1 MFNTAGNGQIM
12 KLQEANTLFEEL
24 DLFGDVRDGSAV
36 LTKDATGY
44 HMRDSR
50 NLFNRF
56 RHDLSLESSE
66 ERVEAHWDGFVSNVR
81 RHYGMSPR

>member
-1 MFNTAGNGQIM
+1 MT
-12 KLQEANTLFEEL
+12 LQEANTLFEEL
-24 DLFGDVRDGSAV
+24 DLFGDVRDGGAV

-56 RHDLSLESSE
+56 RHDLSPGSSE
-66 ERVEAHWDGFVSNVR
+66 ERVEAHWDAFVCNVR
-81 RHYGMSPR
+81 RHYGLSPR

>member
-1 MFNTAGNGQIM
+1 MT
-12 KLQEANTLFEEL
+12 LQEANTLFEEL
-24 DLFGDVRDGSAV
+24 DLFGDVRDGGAV

-56 RHDLSLESSE
+56 RHDLSPGSSE
-66 ERVEAHWDGFVSNVR
+66 ERVEAHWDGFVCNVR
-81 RHYGMSPR
+81 RHYGMPPR

>member
-1 MFNTAGNGQIM
+1 MVSSFSTM
-12 KLQEANTLFEEL
+12 DLQEANTLFEEL
-24 DLFGDVRDGSAV
+24 ELFGDARDGPAV

-56 RHDLSLESSE
+56 RHDLALQSSE
-66 ERVEAHWDGFVSNVR
+66 KRVDAHWDGFVSNVR
-81 RHYGMSPR
+81 RYYGMSP

>member
-1 MFNTAGNGQIM
+1 M
-12 KLQEANTLFEEL
+12 KIQEAKTLFEEL
-24 DLFGDVRDGSAV
+24 DLFGDVRDGGAV

-50 NLFNRF
+50 NIFNRF

-66 ERVEAHWDGFVSNVR
+66 ERVEAHWVGFVSNVR
-81 RHYGMSPR
+81 RYYGLPPR